1 MLTIFG
7 FLMVAVFMTLIG
19 LRRLS
24 ALAALIL
31 VPTLVGLLAGFG
43 SQLGPMMLT
52 GIKDLAPTGVM
63 LVFAIL
69 YFGVMIDAGLFA
81 PLVDLIV
88 KGVRGD
94 PVRTMIGTVVLALI
108 VGLDGDGSTT
118 YMITIVAMLPLFRSL
133 KLDVRMLACLA
144 IMASGVSN
152 MLPWGGPTARAASAL
167 HLDPAALFVSMLPAV
182 LCTTGWVF
190 FVAWL
195 FGRRERSRLSRDADG
210 VVVAPAE
217 IDEPMLPEGGKS
229 AKRPRLIWFNLVLTL
244 ALLAGLVLG
253 VLPLAVLF
261 MLAFAVAM
269 VVNYPKL
276 EDQRERLYAH
286 AGNALAVG
294 GLVFAAG
301 IFTGILNGTGM
312 VQAMAGSVIEVIPAG
327 AGPYMAPITAVLSVP
342 FTFLI
347 SNDAFYFGMLPVLA
361 QTGAAYGVTPEQ
373 MARAS
378 LVGQQVHLLSPLV
391 PSTYLLVS
399 MVGIELGEHQ
409 RFTLRWAL
417 GAAAVMLLAA
427 LLIGAFPLSA
437 T

>member
-43 SQLGPMMLT
+43 TQLGPMMLT

-69 YFGVMIDAGLFA
+69 YFGVMIDTRLFA
-81 PLVDLIV
+81 PLVALIV
-88 KGVRGD
+88 KAVRGD

-182 LCTTGWVF
+182 LCTTAWVI

-195 FGRRERSRLSRDADG
+195 FGRRERSRLSLGAQGAFDAP
-210 VVVAPAE
+210 VE
-217 IDEPMLPEGGKS
+217 IDEPMLPEGGKD
-229 AKRPRLIWFNLVLTL
+229 ARRPRLIGFNLALTL
-244 ALLAGLVLG
+244 ALVAGLVLG

-269 VVNYPKL
+269 VVNYPQL

-312 VQAMAGSVIEVIPAG
+312 VQAMAKSVIEVIPVS

-399 MVGIELGEHQ
+399 MIGIELGAHQ

-417 GAAAVMLLAA
+417 GAAAIMLLAA
-427 LLIGAFPLSA
+427 LAIGAFPLA
-437 T
+437 A